1 MTPAHVL
8 HRAAQ
13 AGGLTLTRA
22 EADALA
28 PHADLL
34 HDLRLVT
41 PDSRIEPGGRLALAV
56 LGVGLLSQLADV
68 EESSDESSS
77 PAPGM

>member
-1 MTPAHVL
+1 MNPYHVL

-13 AGGLTLTRA
+13 AGGLTLTHA

-34 HDLRLVT
+34 HDLQLLT
-41 PDSRIEPGGRLALAV
+41 HDSRIEPGGRLALGV
-56 LGVGLLSQLADV
+56 LGAGLLSQLADV
-68 EESSDESSS
+68 DESSDEDSS

>member
-1 MTPAHVL
+1 MNPVHVL

-13 AGGLTLTRA
+13 AGGLTLTHA

-28 PHADLL
+28 SHADLL

-41 PDSRIEPGGRLALAV
+41 PDSRIEPGGRLALGV
-56 LGVGLLSQLADV
+56 LGVGLISQLADLV
-68 EESSDESSS
+68 VRQDPAP